1 MNENLTNNNKVLKLI
16 KLLKHG
22 KRNYVQ
28 PVEKTRT
35 VELTISI
42 SFDSTLVEQ
51 IDSIARNVVVLEV
64 GS

>member
-1 MNENLTNNNKVLKLI
+1 MDLLKLI

-22 KRNYVQ
+22 KGGYPMQ

-35 VELTISI
+35 VKVPISI

-51 IDSIARNVVVLEV
+51 IDSIFERSYLNAC
-64 GS
+64 